1 MVLPSPTLPSSR
13 SFSSPASEI
22 ADAGSQKM
30 PSACASSFCT
40 RRISSSVHSA
50 NQPPDSWLAATAC
63 CHDTGLPIRMA
74 VATVS
79 GFSTTRPRTI
89 GAAPDAW

>member
-1 MVLPSPTLPSSR
+1 LST
-13 SFSSPASEI
+13 PASEI
-22 ADAGSQKM
+22 AEAGSQKI
-30 PSACASSFCT
+30 PSVRASSFCT

-50 NQPPDSWLAATAC
+50 NQPPDSRCAVTASS
-63 CHDTGLPIRMA
+63 HEAGLPMRIA

-79 GFSTTRPRTI
+79 GFSTGLPRTM